1 MVWWHNWHYAKL
13 LWQLLAD
20 YKIIFFFFLQFS
32 SLSVPTFY
40 FLWEIGKQNH
50 RHFTHLQDLLKPG
63 APFLQYNEWDMNSV
77 EKIAYGNIM
86 RITST
91 LTSVGKKGM
100 GEVPSIGISQPFVP
114 TVANSAIPECKFLD
128 IGKKKKK
135 GKSKA
140 SPISLSIL
148 HKLLYC
154 KSSCI
159 VSPLL
164 LLHLPPCWISLLLSF
179 PPKSFPKCS
188 VSLFKPICWIPLNYP
203 CPSNP
208 QWV

>member
-32 SLSVPTFY
+32 SLSVATFY
-40 FLWEIGKQNH
+40 FLWEIRKQNH

-135 GKSKA
+135 GKKQSKSHQPQHPSQALILQVFLHSQSLA
-140 SPISLSIL
+140 STPPPTLLDFTTIIL
-148 HKLLYC
+148 PSQKL
-154 KSSCI
+154 
-159 VSPLL
+159 P
-164 LLHLPPCWISLLLSF
+164 
-179 PPKSFPKCS
+179 
-188 VSLFKPICWIPLNYP
+188 
-203 CPSNP
+203 
-208 QWV
+208 